1 MTRSLL
7 VNWVYYRPV
16 GHALEGLKV
25 ARNYFEA
32 DRDLKISVL
41 LNSEMPY
48 EIGAL
53 CPWIEKV
60 YTANVKELADYGLQ
74 AKCLEKIPADWDY
87 VVSDDRLMH
96 SLNSYTEELKSA
108 NQTIIKYLKAGIWK
122 GNRFF
127 PQHENMPPIK
137 FDTEMRF
144 AVPENAKEFIAKYRH
159 NGLKICILPAGSN
172 ADRIYPEAQWWLKM
186 MELVTNSFPNARFY
200 MTGAKNKDGNRSE
213 SYTFSDDDINL
224 ILSKIEN
231 IENCFDIGIINQIAL
246 LEYCDLL
253 ISPHSGF
260 AFLAGCVNTPW
271 LSISGAR
278 WPEYFYNHIRFYNV
292 LPSCKKYPCYTGMRE
307 ECVTEMKNGN
317 PVICMSTKELDKKI
331 PEIIKGIK
339 QLIDDNF
346 TYKDS
351 IELYRKNVLK
361 SGYPLENFWTFEG
374 SFSIRKNNF
383 SRY

>member
-1 MTRSLL
+1 MTRTLM

-16 GHALEGLKV
+16 GHALEGLKI
-25 ARNYFEA
+25 ARDYFEA

-53 CPWIEKV
+53 CPWIEKIYIADV
-60 YTANVKELADYGLQ
+60 IELAECGLQ
-74 AKCLEKIPADWDY
+74 AKCLEAIPADWDY

-96 SLNSYTEELKSA
+96 SLNSYSEELKSA
-108 NQTIIKYLKAGIWK
+108 NETIIKYLRAEIWK

-127 PQHENMPPIK
+127 PQHENMPPFK
-137 FDTEMRF
+137 FDTGMRF
-144 AVPENAKEFIAKYRH
+144 EVPENAKEFIAKFNH

-172 ADRIYPEAQWWLKM
+172 ADRIYPEARWWVKM
-186 MELVTNSFPNARFY
+186 MESVTKSFPDVRFY
-200 MTGAKNKDGNRSE
+200 MTGAKSKNGNRSE
-213 SYTFSDDDINL
+213 SYTFSDEDINM
-224 ILSKIEN
+224 ILTEN
-231 IENCFDIGIINQIAL
+231 DNVENCFDIGIVNQIAL
-246 LEYCDLL
+246 LEYSDLL

-292 LPSCKKYPCYTGMRE
+292 LPSCKKYPCYTGMKE
-307 ECVTEMKNGN
+307 ECVAEMKNGN
-317 PVICMSTKELDKKI
+317 PVICMSTTELDKKI
-331 PEIIKGIK
+331 PDIIEGIK
-339 QLIDDNF
+339 HLMDCDF
-346 TYKDS
+346 TYNDS

-374 SFSIRKNNF
+374 SFSIRKE
-383 SRY
+383 

>member
-7 VNWVYYRPV
+7 VNWIYYRPV

-25 ARNYFEA
+25 ARDYFEA

-60 YTANVKELADYGLQ
+60 YIADVKELAECGLRS
-74 AKCLEKIPADWDY
+74 KCLKKIPANWDY

-96 SLNSYTEELKSA
+96 SLNSYSEELKSA
-108 NQTIIKYLKAGIWK
+108 NQTIIEYLQAGIWK

-137 FDTEMRF
+137 SDTEMRF
-144 AVPENAKEFIAKYRH
+144 VVPENAKKFIAKYSH
-159 NGLKICILPAGSN
+159 NGLKIGILPAGSN
-172 ADRIYPEAQWWLKM
+172 ADRIYPEARWWVKM
-186 MELVTNSFPNARFY
+186 MKLVTNSFPNARFY
-200 MTGAKNKDGNRSE
+200 MIGAKNKNGNRSE

-224 ILSKIEN
+224 ILSEIDN
-231 IENCFDIGIINQIAL
+231 IENCFDIGILNQIAL

-278 WPEYFYNHIRFYNV
+278 WPEYFYNHIRFYNL
-292 LPSCKKYPCYTGMRE
+292 LPSCKKYPCYTGMKE

-339 QLIDDNF
+339 QLTDDDF
-346 TYKDS
+346 SYKDS
-351 IELYRKNVLK
+351 IELYRQNVLK

-374 SFSIRKNNF
+374 SFSIRQG
-383 SRY
+383 